1 MRYATA
7 RTAIKKRLLAVERQ
21 ELQRQDH
28 TTTTTADTKR
38 FASSA
43 STVSGAATVRTIEQ
57 AKLWIEE
64 QRSSLGYPRI
74 TDVRCYLNESLET
87 VSVYAE
93 VENQMEINGDLPL
106 VAGFDLPLPITETQF
121 ELMREAIEKDFASA

>member
-1 MRYATA
+1 
-7 RTAIKKRLLAVERQ
+7 
-21 ELQRQDH
+21 
-28 TTTTTADTKR
+28 
-38 FASSA
+38 
-43 STVSGAATVRTIEQ
+43 
-57 AKLWIEE
+57 
-64 QRSSLGYPRI
+64 
-74 TDVRCYLNESLET
+74 LET